1 MIMKYKFTIFFTF
14 FADGDIRRK
23 YIEIAIKPLLENTDR
38 SVPIVVIDAS
48 SEDYS
53 KKNKA
58 LFSNFNNLT
67 YINDTEINP
76 FARCKKYLH
85 LIETEFVLRLL
96 EDCAYINLFN
106 DNLLSINNDVSLM
119 QRNKQINVVQY
130 PIINDQTFVVEGNT
144 IFYPKIKFY
153 EKELFEDG
161 DYRYYDRSTEREIY
175 HYLCNNILYR
185 TDFFIK
191 HWNYFESK
199 YIDHNS
205 AESSKPNNKLYQF
218 IFNRQYTWKL
228 GVVIH
233 KWYERMLHPDEIIRN
248 IFVTETMG
256 HSSVVHIGYY
266 STEIGF
272 DELSSSAVRGVSDK
286 DDESVTSVLKNL
298 AVFSDS
304 NFLDNVQFQEKD
316 DF

>member
-1 MIMKYKFTIFFTF
+1 MQHSFTIFFTF

-23 YIEIAIKPLLENTDR
+23 YIEIAIKPLLEKTDK
-38 SVPIVVIDAS
+38 SVPIIVIDAS
-48 SEDYS
+48 SAGYS

-58 LFSNFNNLT
+58 LFVNFNNLT

-119 QRNKQINVVQY
+119 QRNEQINVVQY
-130 PIINDQTFVVEGNT
+130 PIINDQTFVVKGNT
-144 IFYPKIKFY
+144 ILYPKIKFY
-153 EKELFEDG
+153 EKELFEDEG
-161 DYRYYDRSTEREIY
+161 YKYYDRSTEREIY

-185 TDFFIK
+185 TIFFKK
-191 HWNYFESK
+191 HWNYYESK

-205 AESSKPNNKLYQF
+205 AESSKPNNKTYQF
-218 IFNRQYTWKL
+218 FFNRRYTWKL
-228 GVVIH
+228 GIVIH
-233 KWYERMLHPDEIIRN
+233 KWYEKIFHPSEIIRN
-248 IFVTETMG
+248 IFVTEAMG

-266 STEIGF
+266 STEIGC
-272 DELSSSAVRGVSDK
+272 DELSSAPGRGVLDNNNK
-286 DDESVTSVLKNL
+286 GVTSVLKNL

-304 NFLDNVQFQEKD
+304 DFLDQVQFQEKD
-316 DF
+316 DS